1 MINSVYLIHLVKT
14 YFSTV
19 FFVWV
24 LGNILLRLLVTKKR
38 KKKRKKRKKKR
49 KKTGGGIEI
58 IWLPIYNFVCFL
70 LELFSFG
77 MYACLPWEEPG
88 VVRVGH
94 DQLESV

>member
-24 LGNILLRLLVTKKR
+24 LGNILLRLLVT
-38 KKKRKKRKKKR
+38 KKRKKKR

-77 MYACLPWEEPG
+77 MYACLPWEEEPG